1 MNSLKRTTLSK
12 TFGKVIL
19 IALIGAFAMPAVA
32 AAQGGVTDAQYAPA
46 SDAIAGLTESGNG
59 GGGDTSTPV
68 AVQAE
73 AVESQVGEL
82 PFTGLDVIGLFV
94 IAIAVAGSGLLLQR
108 AVRKE

>member
-1 MNSLKRTTLSK
+1 MNSIKRTTLSK

-32 AAQGGVTDAQYAPA
+32 AAQGPTADQYKPT
-46 SDAIAGLTESGNG
+46 SQAIAGLTESG
-59 GGGDTSTPV
+59 GGDTATPV
-68 AVQAE
+68 VADQTQAVD
-73 AVESQVGEL
+73 SQVGEL

-108 AVRKE
+108 AVSKE